1 VTRWLILD
9 LCGPMMA
16 FGGVAVDQVGPVRDF
31 PALSMITGL
40 VANALGLDWRERQAH
55 AQLQSRLV
63 LASVVVEEPERVTDM
78 QNAQLAAADKGW
90 TTRNMP
96 EGRDGG
102 TYGAPH
108 RRARDY
114 LADGRVIC
122 VLRLKDMAGPDLDQ
136 VKTALQRPAR
146 PLFLGRKP
154 CLPSRPV
161 LGGEVTGQTA
171 HEALKAALLAHGIT
185 GSLRAQWPMG
195 QGPEDGAQDLADLRN
210 WRTGLHGGRR
220 AVQTGRIGAMA

>member
-1 VTRWLILD
+1 MTRWLILD

-40 VANALGLDWRERQAH
+40 VANALGLDWREREAH

-63 LASVVVEEPERVTDM
+63 FASVVVEEPERLTDM

-90 TTRNMP
+90 TTRNVP

-122 VLRLKDMAGPDLDQ
+122 VLCLEAAEGPDLDH
-136 VKTALQRPAR
+136 VKTALERPAR

-154 CLPSRPV
+154 CLPSRP
-161 LGGEVTGQTA
+161 LLCGEVAAKTA
-171 HEALKAALLAHGIT
+171 HAALEAALLACGIT

-195 QGPEDGAQDLADLRN
+195 QGPDDGAQDMPDLRN

-220 AVQTGRIGAMA
+220 AVHTGRIGAVA